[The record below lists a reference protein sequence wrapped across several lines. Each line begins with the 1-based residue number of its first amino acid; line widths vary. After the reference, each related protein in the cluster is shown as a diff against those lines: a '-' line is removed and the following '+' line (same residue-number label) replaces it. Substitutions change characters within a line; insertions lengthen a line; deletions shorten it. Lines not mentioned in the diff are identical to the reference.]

1 MTLLLLF
8 ACQPS
13 IGKSGE
19 TATSDPASSD
29 YDVIVIGSGPA
40 GLAATF
46 EAVSGGARV
55 LTLERSDHYGGN
67 DQGGGSLMMF
77 SGTPEEEAAGVV
89 DSPEQLL
96 SEWPS
101 FTGGD
106 PDDPWVQYF
115 AYNNVVRVHDWLADL
130 GLDWLAPVADSSG
143 GTTARLHE
151 LDRDGMSISDAIAAQ
166 IPSETLR
173 YNAQAD
179 DLLIAEDGRVLG
191 VAWTDLA
198 TGASQ
203 ESLAQTVVVATGGFM
218 RNLDRVRQE
227 VPEIAQNDL
236 RWGYSEGADGNGLTM
251 LEAHGAATQNLH
263 AVGLY
268 AHGVP
273 APGEEPGEAVFPE
286 MSKLLWFDNAGERF
300 CDESETNSFIVGWTR
315 ALLPSGDAWL
325 LMDDVLASNASF
337 LGYDQNTY
345 TLSDLSAAGYVTTAD
360 TVSGLGDALG
370 VPSATLEAE
379 WEAFQQFSSGAVD
392 SDPFR
397 DAEHRG
403 AAIQMAPFYAVPI
416 AVTVAKGF
424 GGIDVDLEGRVLDVN
439 GAVIPG
445 LYAAGELTGMLGG
458 SLVGNYG
465 FTGSLTAVVLGGRV
479 AGENA
484 VLEAV
489 TDSPGVQ

>member
-151 LDRDGMSISDAIAAQ
+151 LDRDGMSISDAIAVWMQLHGATSVLINDHGQ
-166 IPSETLR
+166 
-173 YNAQAD
+173 YNFP
-179 DLLIAEDGRVLG
+179 
-191 VAWTDLA
+191 WP
-198 TGASQ
+198 SQ
-203 ESLAQTVVVATGGFM
+203 EALI
-218 RNLDRVRQE
+218 DR
-227 VPEIAQNDL
+227 
-236 RWGYSEGADGNGLTM
+236 T
-251 LEAHGAATQNLH
+251 
-263 AVGLY
+263 
-268 AHGVP
+268 
-273 APGEEPGEAVFPE
+273 
-286 MSKLLWFDNAGERF
+286 
-300 CDESETNSFIVGWTR
+300 
-315 ALLPSGDAWL
+315 
-325 LMDDVLASNASF
+325 
-337 LGYDQNTY
+337 
-345 TLSDLSAAGYVTTAD
+345 
-360 TVSGLGDALG
+360 
-370 VPSATLEAE
+370 
-379 WEAFQQFSSGAVD
+379 
-392 SDPFR
+392 
-397 DAEHRG
+397 
-403 AAIQMAPFYAVPI
+403 
-416 AVTVAKGF
+416 
-424 GGIDVDLEGRVLDVN
+424 VDLIVR
-439 GAVIPG
+439 G
-445 LYAAGELTGMLGG
+445 LRA
-458 SLVGNYG
+458 
-465 FTGSLTAVVLGGRV
+465 
-479 AGENA
+479 
-484 VLEAV
+484 
-489 TDSPGVQ
+489 